1 VSHTSRCQVEFKDTD
16 ALAGAVL
23 TMGGQVLGLGEYE
36 LFQTWERG
44 FGFHL
49 EGWQYPCILRSDNA
63 IAFDDYNGHWGNAQ
77 DLETLK
83 SQYAI
88 AVARKAVEAQG
99 WYCET
104 SADGVLTVFH
114 PDGGT
119 ITVKV
124 VNGTADVDLCAFTGT
139 SCVEAGNVI
148 ESALGKAVQTVNKPE
163 MFQEQVQI
171 AQSK

>member
-1 VSHTSRCQVEFKDTD
+1 VSHTTTVKVEFKDSES
-16 ALAGAVL
+16 LAGAVL
-23 TMGGQVLGLGEYE
+23 AMGGQVLGLGEYE

-49 EGWQYPCILRSDNA
+49 EGWQYPCVLRSDMA

-88 AVARKAVEAQG
+88 AVARKACENQG
-99 WYCET
+99 WVCEQQQ
-104 SADGVLTVFH
+104 DGNLLVYH
-114 PDGGT
+114 PEGGT
-119 ITVKV
+119 ITVAVIDGKV
-124 VNGTADVDLCAFTGT
+124 DVDLCNFLGS

-148 ESALGKAVQTVNKPE
+148 ESALGKAVSTVNKPE
-163 MFQEQVQI
+163 MYIEQIQI
-171 AQSK
+171 AQSE